1 MDKHDSFNSGAFMI
15 AGDVNYGPRLWCF
28 APGQQHPTTA
38 EQRQADA
45 SESTLASSTTGESTT
60 EFDETTTDSLT
71 SGEKSTTEQIDATS
85 TEGEKSKEEHKSKET
100 NVASSGLSTPREIRM
115 LEPLREQL
123 KFVRDLARLTSQSRI
138 RLIRVLVDAHNTL
151 ENIEDMMNET
161 NDEILDSLAVVEER
175 VMQEQKDIADHRT
188 RVEKTLSPVKRR
200 FKALQKLHQRITPLA
215 KKVAE
220 NDTTTNLLR
229 TNTILAKRSIAQM
242 DDMDTLRRP
251 PSKATLM
258 EMNGVVVQVMS
269 AMSTLRGA
277 LLLVDKYLSRS
288 STWRDMRPTM
298 ELLSHGIEN
307 SFLNEFPGTS
317 LKEYLECCS
326 PTSSNAENS
335 LTAVENASPKAAVE
349 PAKVIKLEPWL
360 SASLMSLI
368 RTSYVSSSEL
378 LSAKMGFK
386 TAVKKGHELTPESGD
401 SNETGDGCFREDV
414 VMDTTHGSHANTN
427 GTLSSCSSFEDA
439 ELLSPIDALIQKVSH
454 ELLESVF
461 ESGAVSN
468 AVGGK
473 LLKAALSSKRMRSA
487 VDSAETSVE
496 LEPLKDVLSAERLKT
511 AVGMEFLQTALTS
524 ERVREAIRTE
534 LLKLVQ
540 NSDLL
545 KSIVDPEFL
554 RSALH
559 SALLK
564 AKEQQQ
570 KNGASIPGQSSD
582 GANSGT
588 ANSEL
593 QTSSAFALKLLQTAI
608 CSELQN
614 TTTYAE
620 VADTALESI
629 RTALNSEHV
638 RTAIDSELLKGFLA
652 LQTVKT
658 ATPSTDA
665 LRTATGQQSAWQH
678 SVHSG
683 TPYNSMSTS
692 HDGKTTLIEAT
703 PTPHDE
709 NAISNECMSRC
720 DDTQVP
726 SEVA

>member
-1 MDKHDSFNSGAFMI
+1 MFLK
-15 AGDVNYGPRLWCF
+15 
-28 APGQQHPTTA
+28 
-38 EQRQADA
+38 
-45 SESTLASSTTGESTT
+45 T
-60 EFDETTTDSLT
+60 E
-71 SGEKSTTEQIDATS
+71 K
-85 TEGEKSKEEHKSKET
+85 
-100 NVASSGLSTPREIRM
+100 
-115 LEPLREQL
+115 
-123 KFVRDLARLTSQSRI
+123 
-138 RLIRVLVDAHNTL
+138 
-151 ENIEDMMNET
+151 
-161 NDEILDSLAVVEER
+161 
-175 VMQEQKDIADHRT
+175 
-188 RVEKTLSPVKRR
+188 VKRR

-401 SNETGDGCFREDV
+401 SNETGDG
-414 VMDTTHGSHANTN
+414 SNTN

-454 ELLESVF
+454 DKCSELLESVF

-487 VDSAETSVE
+487 VGSEFLVSALSLDPRLLVAALELDKPRCDSDSAETSVE